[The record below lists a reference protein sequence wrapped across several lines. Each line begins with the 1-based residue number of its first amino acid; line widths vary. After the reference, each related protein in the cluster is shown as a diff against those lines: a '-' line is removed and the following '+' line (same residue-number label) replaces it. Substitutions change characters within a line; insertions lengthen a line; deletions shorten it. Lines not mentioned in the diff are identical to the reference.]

1 MCLGL
6 LWVAAAQPLLAQLT
20 PPVDGGRTPSL
31 GQPRDWLFSA
41 GLASRSLNGAG
52 ELADASQVR
61 LATYRAIGNPVVQGI
76 TVHFEGYAGSRR
88 DRIDLGARARMM
100 LPMFR
105 VGMGLDYNHHLERTD
120 LSYSFVHP
128 GRRGG
133 LFRDGSQLRVDWTPT
148 RRGSV
153 TLGLEIPILREVPT
167 GRTRPARD
175 RVRILGPSQVAA
187 PLVPLAPGT
196 DEALAEAAEA
206 ARNIRLLAVPFLGRE
221 YSEAGR
227 PAPLPR
233 SLEPLQAVL
242 GAPPSP
248 GVPART
254 IDTEAVRLHDA
265 VERAFG
271 AVLDADGA
279 AAPGADARQARG
291 PLAAKAARDL
301 MLDEVLLPYNRLL
314 GQRRSPDT
322 VRRFGFRAQGAFLRW
337 LHAEGAARD
346 DEALAALH
354 VFTRLLEIV
363 ERERAALART
373 WGEPR
378 FVWLPLQF
386 ALRPEEHDTQAEVDA
401 LVSRAVQEPFTEGNF
416 VSYVINEQFQ
426 AQLSRTIREA
436 EEYHVL
442 VTHDFRGIDDGV
454 DPDLVAF
461 RQTLV
466 YLETMT
472 RRVRAYDR
480 TGRFPT
486 YLILHD
492 QWYYSLREAPLFLR
506 LLEDPMRHE
515 VRLPRRFRSWEDSLA
530 LAQQRLRDAVD
541 GSSLL
546 QRQRALHGEDWLR
559 DLIKVHVNVTNRPD
573 PTFWSWSLV
582 PGLPIGDAMLRDHR
596 KLVFYDISED
606 DPYRGQAIYTG
617 AGVGEHYT
625 NNAWEDRSLLV
636 TGPALLHL
644 KRELRG
650 LLLAHGFR
658 DARIPYVLRAR
669 EKAPDYDAKVQ
680 AAVAREGWPLRALGV
695 HNRSGFLQK
704 DVNVAKAVIY
714 TMMPAGSV
722 ILVPDSFWNSEFW
735 GAALFGASLRGV
747 RVLVI
752 APSHRSNSVEVFGTQ
767 LLTRELLA
775 RMLTARTAFAPQLA
789 ATGGMLQLGIF
800 DSEIPVPDI
809 PGKVEAVRRTM
820 AETPWL
826 RELFGFPPHVYDEL
840 AELRDYIRNVRIE
853 ARDNPTIEAG
863 DRTKIHLKANLFAS
877 REAWSLMTM
886 PSWGEMTWS
895 FVTQRLAQVQRLQQ
909 GAAAGTDDV
918 EAAILDVGSGE
929 VQDWFRALDGGA
941 KERVIFYTIMGSQN
955 QNARSLIM
963 DAEDALVVA
972 RWPAVIPYL
981 DAISLIAQ
989 SRWIT
994 GQAELDALLPAMG
1007 PLKTAITHWGR
1018 LAY

>member
-1 MCLGL
+1 M
-6 LWVAAAQPLLAQLT
+6 
-20 PPVDGGRTPSL
+20 
-31 GQPRDWLFSA
+31 GQPRDWLFTA
-41 GLASRSLNGAG
+41 GLASQALSGAG
-52 ELADASQVR
+52 DVADPAQMR

-76 TVHFEGYAGSRR
+76 TVHFEGYAGARR
-88 DRIDLGARARMM
+88 HQLDLGARARMM

-120 LSYSFVHP
+120 LTYSFVHP

-153 TLGLEIPILREVPT
+153 TVGVEIPIVREVPT

-187 PLVPLAPGT
+187 PLVPLPPDA
-196 DEALAEAAEA
+196 EAALAEASDA
-206 ARNIRLLAVPFLGRE
+206 ARNIRLLGVPFLGRE
-221 YSEAGR
+221 TSERGR
-227 PAPLPR
+227 PAR
-233 SLEPLQAVL
+233 FTRDLEPLRSALQARTAV
-242 GAPPSP
+242 GAP
-248 GVPART
+248 ATT
-254 IDTEAVRLHDA
+254 IDTESTRFHDA
-265 VERAFG
+265 TTRAYA
-271 AVLDADGA
+271 AVLDAGDT
-279 AAPGADARQARG
+279 PGSARG
-291 PLAAKAARDL
+291 ARAAEAARAL

-322 VRRFGFRAQGAFLRW
+322 IRRFGFRAQSAFLRW

-346 DEALAALH
+346 DEALAALR
-354 VFTRLLEIV
+354 VFTQILEVV
-363 ERERAALART
+363 ESERAALARL
-373 WGEPR
+373 WGESR
-378 FVWLPLQF
+378 FVWLPLQY
-386 ALRPEEHDTQAEVDA
+386 AVRPEEHDTQAEVDA
-401 LVSRAVQEPFTEGNF
+401 LVARAVEAPFTEGNF

-454 DPDLVAF
+454 DPDVVAF

-472 RRVRAYDR
+472 RRVLAYDR
-480 TGRFPT
+480 TSRFPT
-486 YLILHD
+486 YMILHD

-506 LLEDPMRHE
+506 LLEDPLRHE
-515 VRLPRRFRSWEDSLA
+515 VQLPRGFRTWEDSLA
-530 LAQQRLRDAVD
+530 SAQRRLRDAVD

-546 QRQRALHGEDWLR
+546 QRQRALHGEGWLR

-596 KLVFYDISED
+596 KLVFFDISED

-644 KRELRG
+644 KRELRR

-658 DARIPYVLRAR
+658 DERIPYVLRAR
-669 EKAPDYDAKVQ
+669 EQAPDYDAKVR

-695 HNRSGFLQK
+695 HNRSGFLEK

-735 GAALFGASLRGV
+735 GAALFGAALRGV

-767 LLTRELLA
+767 LLTRELLT
-775 RMLTARTAFAPQLA
+775 RMLAARTAFAGQLT
-789 ATGGMLQLGIF
+789 ATGGMLQIGVF
-800 DSEIPVPDI
+800 DSDIPVSDI
-809 PGKVEAVRRTM
+809 PAKVDAVRRTM

-840 AELRDYIRNVRIE
+840 AELRDYIKNVRIE

-863 DRTKIHLKANLFAS
+863 ERTKIHLKANLFAS

-909 GAAAGTDDV
+909 SATATPDDI

-929 VQDWFRALDGGA
+929 VQDWYRALDEA
-941 KERVIFYTIMGSQN
+941 TKERVIFYTIMGSQN
-955 QNARSLIM
+955 QNARSMIM

-981 DAISLIAQ
+981 DAIVWIGQ
-989 SRWIT
+989 SRWIG

-1007 PLKTAITHWGR
+1007 PVKTGITHWGR